1 MKKYFLLVLVAIISC
16 STIAQNKQTKNAD
29 DLVRSYD
36 YYGAIEAYLTLVRQ
50 GNNDLY
56 IKKQLADC
64 YYYIDNFKE
73 AGKWY
78 DQSITS
84 QKDAEV
90 FFRYA
95 QVLKAN
101 LKYKEANIQ
110 LQRFAQ
116 LSPNDSRAQKFG
128 ANPNYLDQL
137 ERIDAAYEIRKLNIN
152 SARSDWGA
160 TLYGDV
166 LYFVSARNESKK
178 VYSWNNEP
186 FLDIYQA
193 KRLSNGNFE
202 APEEVAGLNSQF
214 HEGSV
219 SLTKSG
225 SIAYFTS
232 ESFKNDLF
240 EKDKNRRLKFGQ
252 VSLYSAK
259 KENDKWSVITPLPW
273 NNKSY
278 SSGNP
283 SVNKEG
289 TVLYF
294 ASDMPGSIGGT
305 DIWKVQINADGSY
318 GQPENLGPSINTAA
332 DENFPFIADN
342 GVLYFASNG
351 LLGYGG
357 FDVFAVD
364 LVEVGGTPKNLGKPV
379 NSEKDDFS
387 FTFNTE
393 NNIAFLSSNRTGQDD
408 IYVLNPICKSNLMVA
423 VKNAKDGAALASTRV
438 EIVMDG
444 QEQIVNQMSD
454 DKGILSYDMTCG
466 KSYKVQILKDGYVT
480 QSKTVIAVAGSN
492 LVEVALEPIEVIV
505 TETEIILNPIYFY
518 SNRSEIT
525 EKGAAEL
532 DKLVYV
538 MSQNQ
543 KLQIDV
549 VAHTDYRGTDSYN
562 LTLSEKRAKAT
573 VAYIIEKGI
582 AAERISGKGLGEGA
596 PKIDCKEDC
605 TELEMALNRR
615 SEFLIRK

>member
-1 MKKYFLLVLVAIISC
+1 MKKYILLVLVAIISF
-16 STIAQNKQTKNAD
+16 STLAQNKQTKSAD
-29 DLVRSYD
+29 DLASGYD

-73 AGKWY
+73 AEKWY
-78 DQSITS
+78 AQSITS

-90 FFRYA
+90 FFRFA

-116 LSPNDSRAQKFG
+116 LSPNDSRAQKFV

-166 LYFVSARNESKK
+166 LYFVSSRNESKK

-202 APEEVAGLNSQF
+202 APEEVTGLNSQF

-259 KENDKWSVITPLPW
+259 KENDKWTAITPLPW
-273 NNKSY
+273 NSKSY
-278 SSGNP
+278 SNGNP
-283 SVNKEG
+283 SVNKDG
-289 TVLYF
+289 TILYF

-357 FDVFAVD
+357 FDVFSVNA
-364 LVEVGGTPKNLGKPV
+364 LEAAATPKNLGKPV

-393 NNIAFLSSNRTGQDD
+393 KNIAFLSSNRTGQDD

-423 VKNAKDGAALASTRV
+423 VKNAKDGAPLAYTRV
-438 EIVMDG
+438 EIVLDG
-444 QEQIVNQMSD
+444 QEQVVNQSSNEMGVSTY
-454 DKGILSYDMTCG
+454 GMTCG
-466 KSYKVQILKDGYVT
+466 KSYKVRILKDGYVT
-480 QSKTVIAVAGSN
+480 QSKTVIAVSGSN

-525 EKGAAEL
+525 ERGAAEL

-582 AAERISGKGLGEGA
+582 AAERISGKGMGEGA
-596 PKIDCKEDC
+596 PKIDCKENC

>member
-1 MKKYFLLVLVAIISC
+1 MKKYILLVLVAIISF
-16 STIAQNKQTKNAD
+16 SSLAQNKQTKSAD
-29 DLVRSYD
+29 DLASGYD
-36 YYGAIEAYLTLVRQ
+36 YYGAIEAYLTLVGQ

-73 AGKWY
+73 AEKWY
-78 DQSITS
+78 AQSITS

-137 ERIDAAYEIRKLNIN
+137 ERIDAAYEINKLNIN

-202 APEEVAGLNSQF
+202 VPEEVTGLNSQF

-240 EKDKNRRLKFGQ
+240 EKDKKRRLKFGQ

-259 KENDKWSVITPLPW
+259 KENDKWSAVTPLPW

-305 DIWKVQINADGSY
+305 DIWKVQMNTDGSY
-318 GQPENLGPSINTAA
+318 GQPENLGASVNTAA

-357 FDVFAVD
+357 FDVFSVD
-364 LVEVGGTPKNLGKPV
+364 LVEVGATPKNLGKPV

-393 NNIAFLSSNRTGQDD
+393 KNIAFLSSNRTGQDD

-444 QEQIVNQMSD
+444 QEQIVNQVSD

-466 KSYKVQILKDGYVT
+466 KSYKVQILKDGFVT
-480 QSKTVIAVAGSN
+480 QSKTVNAVAGSN
-492 LVEVALEPIEVIV
+492 LVGVALEPIEVIV

-525 EKGAAEL
+525 ERGAAEL

-582 AAERISGKGLGEGA
+582 AAERISGKGMGEGA
-596 PKIDCKEDC
+596 PKIDCKENC

>member
-1 MKKYFLLVLVAIISC
+1 MKKYILLVLVAIISF
-16 STIAQNKQTKNAD
+16 SSLAQNKQTKSAD
-29 DLVRSYD
+29 DLASGYD
-36 YYGAIEAYLTLVRQ
+36 YYGAIEAYLTLVRK

-73 AGKWY
+73 AEKWY
-78 DQSITS
+78 AQSISS

-137 ERIDAAYEIRKLNIN
+137 ERIDAAYEIKKLNIN

-202 APEEVAGLNSQF
+202 APEEVTGLNSQF

-240 EKDKNRRLKFGQ
+240 EKDKKRRLKFGQ

-259 KENDKWSVITPLPW
+259 KENDKWSAITPLPW

-305 DIWKVQINADGSY
+305 DIWKAQINTDGSY
-318 GQPENLGPSINTAA
+318 GQPENLGTSVNTAA

-342 GVLYFASNG
+342 GLLYFASNG

-357 FDVFAVD
+357 FDVFSVD

-393 NNIAFLSSNRTGQDD
+393 KNIAFLSSNRTGQDD

-444 QEQIVNQMSD
+444 QEQIVNQVSD

-466 KSYKVQILKDGYVT
+466 KSYKVQILKDGFVT
-480 QSKTVIAVAGSN
+480 QSKTVNAVAGSN
-492 LVEVALEPIEVIV
+492 LLEVALEPIEVIV

-525 EKGAAEL
+525 ERGAAEL

-582 AAERISGKGLGEGA
+582 AAERISGKGMGEGA

>member
-1 MKKYFLLVLVAIISC
+1 MKKYILLVLVAIISF
-16 STIAQNKQTKNAD
+16 STLAQNKQTKSAD
-29 DLVRSYD
+29 DLASGYD

-73 AGKWY
+73 AEKWY
-78 DQSITS
+78 AQSITS

-202 APEEVAGLNSQF
+202 APEEVAGLNSDF

-240 EKDKNRRLKFGQ
+240 KKDKSRRLKFGQ

-259 KENDKWSVITPLPW
+259 KENDKWTAIAPFPW

-278 SSGNP
+278 SNGNP
-283 SVNKEG
+283 SVNGEG

-342 GVLYFASNG
+342 DVLYFASNG

-357 FDVFAVD
+357 FDVFSVNA
-364 LVEVGGTPKNLGKPV
+364 LEAAATPKNLGKPV

-393 NNIAFLSSNRTGQDD
+393 KNIAFLSSNRTGQDD

-466 KSYKVQILKDGYVT
+466 KSYKVRILKDGYVT

-549 VAHTDYRGTDSYN
+549 VAHTDHRGTDSYN
-562 LTLSEKRAKAT
+562 LKLSENRAKAT

-582 AAERISGKGLGEGA
+582 GAERISGKGMGEGA
-596 PKIDCKEDC
+596 PKIDCKENC

>member
-16 STIAQNKQTKNAD
+16 STIAQNKQTKSAD

-36 YYGAIEAYLTLVRQ
+36 YYGAIEAYQTLIRQ
-50 GNNDLY
+50 GSTDLY
-56 IKKQLADC
+56 IKTQLADC

-73 AGKWY
+73 AEKWY
-78 DQSITS
+78 AQSITS

-101 LKYKEANIQ
+101 LKYNEANIQ

-116 LSPNDSRAQKFG
+116 LSPNDSRAQKVI

-137 ERIDAAYEIRKLNIN
+137 ERIDAAFEIKKLNIN

-202 APEEVAGLNSQF
+202 VPEEVTGLNSQF

-225 SIAYFTS
+225 SIAYFSS

-240 EKDKNRRLKFGQ
+240 EKDKKRRLKFGQ

-259 KENDKWSVITPLPW
+259 KENDKWTAIAPLPW

-278 SSGNP
+278 SNGNP
-283 SVNKEG
+283 SVNGEG

-357 FDVFAVD
+357 FDVFSVNA
-364 LVEVGGTPKNLGKPV
+364 LEAAATPKNLGKPV

-393 NNIAFLSSNRTGQDD
+393 KNIAFLSSNRTGQDD

-423 VKNAKDGAALASTRV
+423 VKNAKDGAPLPSTRV

-444 QEQIVNQMSD
+444 QEQVVNQSSNEMRVST
-454 DKGILSYDMTCG
+454 YDMTCG
-466 KSYKVQILKDGYVT
+466 KSYKVQILKDGFVT
-480 QSKTVIAVAGSN
+480 QSKTINAVAGSN
-492 LVEVALEPIEVIV
+492 LLEVALEPIDVIV

-582 AAERISGKGLGEGA
+582 AAERISGKGMGEGA